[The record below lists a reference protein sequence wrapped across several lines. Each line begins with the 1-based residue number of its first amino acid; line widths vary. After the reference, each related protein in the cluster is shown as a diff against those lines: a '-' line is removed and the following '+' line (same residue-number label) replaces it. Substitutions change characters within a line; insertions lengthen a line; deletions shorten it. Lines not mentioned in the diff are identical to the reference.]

1 MILYHGSNVV
11 VEAPEPG
18 HGLRAMDFG
27 PAFYTT
33 SSLDQALRWA
43 RAVARRRRHGQP
55 IVNIYQFDEQAVA
68 SLSVQLFKSP
78 DEAWLDFVVEN
89 RTFPQH
95 IIPFDLVIG
104 PIANDSTIQVIDDY
118 MLGRYTKT
126 EAINHLLP
134 QNLKDQYAFLSAD
147 ALSHLHFREY
157 EIDEYA

>member
-11 VEAPEPG
+11 VEVPEPG

-33 SSLDQALRWA
+33 SSREQALRWA
-43 RAVARRRRHGQP
+43 RAVTKRRRYGQP
-55 IVNIYQFDEQAVA
+55 IVNIYRFDEKAMVA
-68 SLSVQLFKSP
+68 LRVRLFKSP

-89 RTFPQH
+89 RSFPQH

-118 MLGRYTKT
+118 MLGRYTKL

-147 ALSHLHFREY
+147 ALSHLQFMEY
-157 EIDEYA
+157 EIDE